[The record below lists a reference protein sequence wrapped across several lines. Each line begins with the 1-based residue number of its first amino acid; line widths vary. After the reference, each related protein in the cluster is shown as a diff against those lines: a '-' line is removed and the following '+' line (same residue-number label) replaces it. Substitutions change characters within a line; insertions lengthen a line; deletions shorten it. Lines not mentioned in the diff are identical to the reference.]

1 MPISSIVGEKCG
13 PRLVTEVF
21 GDKSWLKTSN
31 LSSESVTSTTSSS
44 SEFLVRDGVEISVNC
59 CDEEAPTFG
68 MPSGI
73 GVELWVPSVVGLG

>member
-44 SEFLVRDGVEISVNC
+44 SEFLVRDRVEISVNC
-59 CDEEAPTFG
+59 YDEEAPTFG
-68 MPSGI
+68 MPSSI

>member
-1 MPISSIVGEKCG
+1 MHISLIVGEKCG
-13 PRLVTEVF
+13 PWLVTEVS

-44 SEFLVRDGVEISVNC
+44 SEFLVRDGVEISVNY